1 MTAKQTSSSMPE
13 TAIPVVIDRNFPIE
27 TFAETLKA
35 LKASGVVDTVQMWDQ
50 MTGWNPTC
58 LWTPEKVP
66 MAAAIPDLDSFADW
80 FPMVGY
86 GAAVAPELNYVI
98 SVDSL
103 RRGPAELTQSMM
115 TLANITK
122 GKATFHIGA
131 GEFKQAQP
139 FGHDIKQKIGRLDDF
154 YKIFDAFRGNNTTPI
169 DYQGKYTKLEQAW
182 LGVARNY
189 TPKIW
194 GLGGGPKI
202 VDLATSYAD
211 GFATMGVMVW
221 SSPEHAAEEIR
232 KMKDMLA
239 EKGRDPEQFGFGAYI
254 PCLLH
259 EDPALIDRALD
270 HDLSRW
276 HATIWGRINQ
286 GDWEKEGLPAPMGK
300 DWHYANNLL
309 PVRVGEAEAREMIGR
324 STRKHVEKSY
334 LWGSPRKVAA
344 EMKAFADVG
353 VTWIG
358 VLDVMPALLQPEEAA
373 TAMNRGIEVCRLL
386 KAR

>member
-1 MTAKQTSSSMPE
+1 MSVKQSASRIPE
-13 TAIPVVIDRNFPIE
+13 TAMPVVLDRNFPIE
-27 TFAETLKA
+27 MFAAAVQGLQ
-35 LKASGVVDTVQMWDQ
+35 ASGVVDTVQMWDQ
-50 MTGWNPTC
+50 MTGWNPRC
-58 LWTPEKVP
+58 LWTPDKVP
-66 MAAAIPDLDSFADW
+66 MAKVIPDLDSFADW

-86 GAAVAPELNYVI
+86 GAAVAPQLNYVI

-139 FGHDIKQKIGRLDDF
+139 FGWDIKPKMGRLEDF
-154 YKIFDAFRGNNTTPI
+154 YKIFDAFRGNNETPI
-169 DYQGKYTKLEQAW
+169 DYQGKHTTLDQAW
-182 LGVARNY
+182 LGVARPY

-194 GLGGGPKI
+194 GLGGGAKI
-202 VDLATSYAD
+202 VDLATTYAD

-221 SSPEHAAEEIR
+221 SSPQHAAEEIG
-232 KMKDMLA
+232 KMKAKLA
-239 EKGRDPEQFGFGAYI
+239 EKGRDPEAFGFGAYI

-259 EDPALIDRALD
+259 EDATLIDRALD

-309 PVRVGEAEAREMIGR
+309 PVRVGEAEAREMINR
-324 STRKHVEKSY
+324 STRRHVEKSY
-334 LWGSPRKVAA
+334 LWGSPEDVAKQ
-344 EMKAFADVG
+344 MQAFADAG
-353 VTWIG
+353 VNWIG

-373 TAMNRGIEVCRLL
+373 TAITRSIEVCRVL
-386 KAR
+386 KGK